1 MSSSR
6 PGHLPFLVVLS
17 SPSGAG
23 KTSICHEVVRRDPH
37 VAYSVSVT
45 TRPRRP
51 GEANG
56 RDYRFASEARFRA
69 LLRRDGL
76 VEHARVYDHWYGTPR
91 AFLAARFRAGRDV
104 IADLDIQGMRAVK
117 RALPGTVGIFI
128 TVPDRRELARRLRGR
143 GTDSAEVIRRREAE
157 LETELAA
164 MPDFDY
170 TILNDRLDRAVEAVL
185 AIIRA
190 ERCRTSRRV
199 AERKRR

>member
-6 PGHLPFLVVLS
+6 PAHRPFLVVLS

-23 KTSICHEVVRRDPH
+23 KTSICRAVVRQDLG
-37 VAYSVSVT
+37 VAYSVSAT

-56 RDYRFASEARFRA
+56 RDYWFYTERQFRDR
-69 LLRRDGL
+69 LRRGGM

-91 AFLAARFRAGRDV
+91 ARVEKQFRLGRDV
-104 IADLDIQGMRAVK
+104 IADLDIQGMRSAK
-117 RALPGTVGIFI
+117 AALPDTVGIFI
-128 TVPDRRELARRLRGR
+128 TVPDRRELARRLRDR

-157 LETELAA
+157 LESELAA
-164 MPDFDY
+164 IPDFDY
-170 TILNDRLDRAVEAVL
+170 IVVNDRLERAVSAVL

-190 ERCRTSRRV
+190 ERCRVSRR
-199 AERKRR
+199 AEGKPK